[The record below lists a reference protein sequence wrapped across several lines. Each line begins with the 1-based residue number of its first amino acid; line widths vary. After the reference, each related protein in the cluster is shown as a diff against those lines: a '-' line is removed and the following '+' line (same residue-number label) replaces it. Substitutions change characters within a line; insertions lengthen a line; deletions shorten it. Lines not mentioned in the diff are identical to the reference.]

1 LRCLDGDEPVPVL
14 EDFNRLR
21 RFYTVDKL
29 DKFTNASTTNYKTM
43 FNSNDEFENYENHGS
58 EKLKITW

>member
-1 LRCLDGDEPVPVL
+1 MRCLDKDDPVPVL

-29 DKFTNASTTNYKTM
+29 SDFTKASTTNYNAT
-43 FNSNDEFENYENHGS
+43 FNSKNEFENYENHGS